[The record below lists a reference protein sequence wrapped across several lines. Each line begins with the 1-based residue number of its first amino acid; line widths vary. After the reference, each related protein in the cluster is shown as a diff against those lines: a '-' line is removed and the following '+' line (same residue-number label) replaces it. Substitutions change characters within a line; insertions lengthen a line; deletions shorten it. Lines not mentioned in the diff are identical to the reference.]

1 MSSRQFPAASPV
13 HRQPVPSRL
22 RATVFIARVVVIAGL
37 PLGAFAQT
45 GQTTQSAQSAPEQ
58 ALPTVTVS
66 AAQEIDVGPHLDKP
80 MTRALGSRKQL
91 DTPFSTTVIT
101 GDDLAERQ
109 VTKLGDV
116 FFTDASVSDNSN
128 ANNAWS
134 SYLTVRGLQLDWQ
147 NGFKINGM
155 PFVSYGITLP
165 YEQLEQVELLKGASG
180 FMYGFGNPGGTVNY
194 ITKKPTDVFTA
205 SAELGYRS
213 SHLWSE
219 HVDVG
224 GRAGPDNMFGYRL
237 NLTHEEGKPSNA
249 VGLNR
254 NSVSLG
260 LDARITRDLT
270 WTFDGIYQDRST
282 FGQTPTFTTYSLPAA
297 SCRAWSAAGAACS
310 RPGPALLLQP
320 AVLLH
325 GPALQPQRRLD
336 GQHDLQLQQA
346 VAQPQR
352 VEPEPDRRQRQLH
365 RPALRRCR
373 GTPVQSVDDHG
384 RRPLSYRPVLAPV
397 RRRRDVAKPDQPLQ
411 QQPGVAESGPRQP
424 VAAVHRRL
432 LQPGCVQQVPCQRHH
447 AKGAVHERHDP
458 VDRALVGAGRAA
470 LHQLRAEQL
479 RDRRHAHHPL

>member
-1 MSSRQFPAASPV
+1 
-13 HRQPVPSRL
+13 
-22 RATVFIARVVVIAGL
+22 
-37 PLGAFAQT
+37 
-45 GQTTQSAQSAPEQ
+45 
-58 ALPTVTVS
+58 
-66 AAQEIDVGPHLDKP
+66 
-80 MTRALGSRKQL
+80 
-91 DTPFSTTVIT
+91 
-101 GDDLAERQ
+101 
-109 VTKLGDV
+109 V

-224 GRAGPDNMFGYRL
+224 GRPADNMFGYRL

-282 FGQTPTFTTYSLPAA
+282 FGQTPTFTTYSLAPG
-297 SCRAWSAAGAACS
+297 SQLPGVVSGRGGLS

-352 VEPEPDRRQRQLH
+352 VEPEPDRRQRRLH
-365 RPALRRCR
+365 RPALRRRR
-373 GTPVQSVDDHG
+373 GTPVQQWTTMVEG
-384 RRPLSYRPVLAPV
+384 RFRTGPFSHQFVGGVTWQNQINRYSSNPVSLSLDPGNLSQPYTGVYYSQVAFNKYRASDITQKALFMSDTIQLTERWSVLAGCASPTTS
-397 RRRRDVAKPDQPLQ
+397 RTAM
-411 QQPGVAESGPRQP
+411 GPT
-424 VAAVHRRL
+424 A
-432 LQPGCVQQVPCQRHH
+432 
-447 AKGAVHERHDP
+447 
-458 VDRALVGAGRAA
+458 RAPPTMTRPAC
-470 LHQLRAEQL
+470 
-479 RDRRHAHHPL
+479 